1 MLGKNVYFLQQE
13 LPSKEELIKP
23 LIDNQTMVIETISK
37 QNQFKKPD
45 KNLSNV
51 LQHQHKN
58 SIEKVHN
65 TSQNEQQNIQE
76 QQFNLE

>member
-1 MLGKNVYFLQQE
+1 
-13 LPSKEELIKP
+13 
-23 LIDNQTMVIETISK
+23 MVIETISK

-51 LQHQHKN
+51 LQHQYKN

-65 TSQNEQQNIQE
+65 TSQNEQQNIHE
-76 QQFNLE
+76 QQLNLE

>member
-1 MLGKNVYFLQQE
+1 MLGKNVYFLQQK

-65 TSQNEQQNIQE
+65 ASQNEQQNIHE

>member
-1 MLGKNVYFLQQE
+1 MLGKNVYFLQQK

-45 KNLSNV
+45 KNLRNV
-51 LQHQHKN
+51 VQYQHKN

-65 TSQNEQQNIQE
+65 TSQNEQQNIHE
-76 QQFNLE
+76 QQLNLE

>member
-13 LPSKEELIKP
+13 LPSKDELIKP

-37 QNQFKKPD
+37 QHQFKKPD

-51 LQHQHKN
+51 LQHQYKN

>member
-1 MLGKNVYFLQQE
+1 
-13 LPSKEELIKP
+13 
-23 LIDNQTMVIETISK
+23 MVIETISK

-45 KNLSNV
+45 KNLRNV

-65 TSQNEQQNIQE
+65 TSQNEQQNIHE
-76 QQFNLE
+76 QQLNLE